1 MDVGRAMNAP
11 STVTWGD
18 GATVPD
24 TMEYHGIPTG
34 ETYGSENGIFFS
46 EKAIKERVN
55 GKLMYLG
62 AHYLPQLQTRPH

>member
-34 ETYGSENGIFFS
+34 ETYGSENGIFFF
-46 EKAIKERVN
+46 RN
-55 GKLMYLG
+55 GHQRKG
-62 AHYLPQLQTRPH
+62 KR